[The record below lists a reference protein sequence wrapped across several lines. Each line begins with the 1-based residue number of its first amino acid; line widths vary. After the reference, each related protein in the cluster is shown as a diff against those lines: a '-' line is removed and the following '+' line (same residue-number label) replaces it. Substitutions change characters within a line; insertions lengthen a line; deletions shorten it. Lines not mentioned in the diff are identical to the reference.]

1 MHFFNIAT
9 NLTNGPFMIGYENE
23 ADNFYLKGETA
34 ADAPKISCRIFNSK
48 GEQLFSMVRS
58 VLKPCGEGRFDIA
71 SDRNKLEVK
80 DKEGN
85 LLIKLETRDELGRRI
100 TYVQGNFFDKNGRLA
115 ARGDERGLVV
125 NCPLRM

>member
-23 ADNFYLKGETA
+23 ADNFYLKGETV

-48 GEQLFSMVRS
+48 GEQLFSMVRN
-58 VLKPCGEGRFDIA
+58 VLKPCGEGSFDVA
-71 SDRNKLEVK
+71 SDRNRLEVK
-80 DKEGN
+80 DREGN
-85 LLIKLETRDELGRRI
+85 LLIKLETRDEVGRRI
-100 TYVQGNFFDKNGRLA
+100 TYVQGNFLDKNGRLA